1 MRCLALLLVVKTVL
15 GSLIGVDIGNAF
27 MKISIAMPGYPF
39 EMVLDMQSKRKT
51 PTAISFSE
59 PQREYGSDA
68 LMRESRNP
76 HLVFSYLNDLV
87 SSDAGLAEDFHGYT
101 FVHDDERGITKVQ
114 VREGLDLAG
123 EEYLA
128 MYLVLAKKLAASTI
142 RHRVPNPDSIPLTFS
157 DLELVVAVPVN
168 YSMRRRQAVVD
179 AAAVAGMNLKAL
191 ISQPAAAALYHAV
204 DRDSSSALKLFYD
217 LGAKHIQACVVEYGP
232 GANGALNAVSILG
245 CGQSTG
251 TQGGKLVDTVLAN
264 YLLDEFQKQ
273 NNVKVNEESMSR
285 VMSRLTKEALGK
297 KQILSANKQTTV
309 FLENVFDGKNF
320 RVDLDRPTVDGILE
334 KQGVLE
340 ALRTPVNLA
349 LEAAGKQLEQIEEIE
364 VIGGAWRVP
373 RILQELEAISK
384 EVGEGSLGQHC
395 NGDEASVMG
404 ALLYGANYSQ
414 VFRVK
419 KLLYRDASYFNYTMT
434 ATKDGKQTKT
444 KQLIPRG
451 GILSNIVKRMR
462 LEADFDDLV
471 IEIKE
476 NDRLMNTYVA
486 DLRGVKQQAKDV
498 QQKALKSREEHLEL
512 YKEQNPKA
520 RIGETK
526 SPQVFIYAK
535 TGLMGIP
542 EIQKIVVQWETET
555 FKLTERKVRKPV
567 STEAPTE
574 VPSETK
580 TEETTEETMT
590 EETTDVS
597 SHMESDFSTTTTTTT
612 TGAPEYKIV
621 KKVNVTRRT
630 REVEAPF
637 SVHYVQPLP
646 LGSEGIAKAKATL
659 KRLDE
664 EDSAIFDIQKNRN
677 DYESYLYEVR
687 DRLQSESVLAILAPE
702 EQESIARLVSAASD
716 WLAETSSLNPSEFTS
731 RRAAL
736 QEQVDQVLSK
746 ATEFEERPHLFSE
759 ITRKTKKLHAKV
771 TIYGENNPFC
781 DKALF
786 KKTLTNVEEFQ
797 SWFQT
802 IWDEQKL
809 RKATDEPLFT
819 VQEVRNKFVQL
830 KSSLKQLLQSD
841 PHAERPETASE
852 DAAEKS
858 DDLKNEL

>member
-1 MRCLALLLVVKTVL
+1 MRCLALLLVVKTAL

-51 PTAISFSE
+51 PTAVSFSE
-59 PQREYGSDA
+59 PQREYGSNA
-68 LMRESRNP
+68 LMRETRTP
-76 HLVFSYLNDLV
+76 HLVFSYLNDIV
-87 SSDAGLAEDFHGYT
+87 ASDAGLAEDFHGYT
-101 FVHDDERGITKVQ
+101 FTHDDERGVTKIQ

-128 MYLVLAKKLAASTI
+128 MYLALAKKLAATAI

-179 AAAVAGMNLKAL
+179 AAAVAGLNLKAL
-191 ISQPAAAALYHAV
+191 ISQPAAAALFHAV

-232 GANGALNAVSILG
+232 GANGALNAVSVLG

-251 TQGGKLVDTVLAN
+251 TQGGKLVDTVLAS

-273 NNVKVNEESMSR
+273 NSVIVSEESMSR

-334 KQGVLE
+334 KHGVLE
-340 ALRTPVNLA
+340 ALRIPIDLA

-395 NGDEASVMG
+395 NGDEATVMG

-451 GILSNIVKRMR
+451 GTLSNVVKRMR

-476 NDRLMNTYVA
+476 NDLLMNTYVA
-486 DLRGVKQQAKDV
+486 DLREVKQQAKEV
-498 QQKALKSREEHLEL
+498 QQKGLKSREQHLEL

-520 RIGETK
+520 QIGEAK
-526 SPQVFIYAK
+526 PPQVFIYAK

-574 VPSETK
+574 VPSEA
-580 TEETTEETMT
+580 
-590 EETTDVS
+590 EETTDVPS
-597 SHMESDFSTTTTTTT
+597 DLESDVSTTTTTTT

-621 KKVNVTRRT
+621 KKVSVTRRT
-630 REVEAPF
+630 REIEAPF
-637 SVHYVQPLP
+637 LVHYVRPLP
-646 LGSEGIAKAKATL
+646 LDSEGIAKAKSTL
-659 KRLDE
+659 KRLDD
-664 EDSAIFDIQKNRN
+664 EDTAIFDIQKNRN
-677 DYESYLYEVR
+677 DYESYLYELR
-687 DRLQSESVLAILAPE
+687 DRLQSDSVRAILSLE
-702 EQESIARLVSAASD
+702 ERSSMSLLVNEATD
-716 WLAETSSLNPSEFTS
+716 WLSKTSSLNPSEFTS
-731 RRAAL
+731 RRATL
-736 QEQVDQVLSK
+736 QGQVDLVLRK
-746 ATEFEERPHLFSE
+746 ANEFEERPHLFSE

-809 RKATDEPLFT
+809 LKATDEPLFS

-852 DAAEKS
+852 DTAEKS